1 MDPVYAKN
9 LGVNVDD
16 LLLCQV
22 CNSLLLLLSSGTII
36 L

>member
-1 MDPVYAKN
+1 MDPVYAKK

-22 CNSLLLLLSSGTII
+22 CNSLLLLSSGTII

>member
-1 MDPVYAKN
+1 MDPIYARN

-22 CNSLLLLLSSGTII
+22 CIDVPKSYVK
-36 L
+36 

>member
-22 CNSLLLLLSSGTII
+22 GYDTLRLLVLYFS
-36 L
+36 